1 MTSEIKALEQKRDAI
16 LEQMR
21 NLDRMRRGSLSK
33 QFFHAKGQDE
43 PVKQGP
49 YFILQGYLK
58 GRKFSRRVAAN
69 DAPKVA
75 AQVDNYRRFQ
85 TLADEF
91 VEVTEALTCLEE
103 NEPTL
108 KITPKGNNR

>member
-1 MTSEIKALEQKRDAI
+1 MKPEIQALEQKRDAI

-33 QFFHAKGQDE
+33 QFFQSKGQDM
-43 PVKQGP
+43 PAKQGP

-58 GRKFSRRVAAN
+58 GRKFSRRVAAK
-69 DAPKVA
+69 DASKVA
-75 AQVDNYRRFQ
+75 DQVDNYRRFQ
-85 TLADEF
+85 TLADDF

-103 NEPTL
+103 NGPSF
-108 KITPKGNNR
+108 KKNSRRK